1 MSKKTINLLVSYA
14 VALILG
20 GAMAY
25 FVASNYGFAE
35 AETNVA
41 RYRILCDACTIP
53 GVTLVCLGAL
63 SWIARQGTFDGLTYA
78 VRFLF
83 HWIHRETRHLRFYD
97 YVEERREKRAEKEK
111 NSFLFLI
118 ISGAVFLL
126 AAGVFMALFYS
137 VYQK

>member
-20 GAMAY
+20 GVMAY
-25 FVASNYGFAE
+25 IVASNYGFAA
-35 AETNVA
+35 AETNVI
-41 RYRILCDACTIP
+41 RYRILCDAFTIP

-83 HWIHRETRHLRFYD
+83 HWVHRETRHLRFYD

-111 NSFLFLI
+111 NSFLFLLI
-118 ISGAVFLL
+118 TGAVFLL